1 MLRGDLPRTL
11 SREDVDD
18 VAFVVCVGRTT
29 RGRERR
35 DAYVW
40 FDRGTR
46 VRRARGGGRS
56 SERTRR
62 LGEGAPM
69 SRECG
74 PCRPVQKPTGGDRD
88 RRGAPPREFPHQ
100 RRERACTRALHDTRE
115 RLEDSD
121 SQPSRRRGSGARRV
135 LPPATGSDCPEKSP
149 GATAGFEPSGAAAR
163 NRPSSAPRRR
173 AHRTPTGRG
182 MTSAAGHA

>member
-1 MLRGDLPRTL
+1 MLRSDLPRTL

-62 LGEGAPM
+62 LGEGAPL

-135 LPPATGSDCPEKSP
+135 LPPATGLIECPRKSS
-149 GATAGFEPSGAAAR
+149 GATAGFEHVEERRHEIVPPA
-163 NRPSSAPRRR
+163 RR
-173 AHRTPTGRG
+173 AAERTARRPEG
-182 MTSAAGHA
+182 A